1 MNSVLKIISGLLLCM
16 LFATYQSN
24 AQEKDNVKSY
34 AIIGAFSSE
43 SNAKQLATDYAE
55 QSLNTKVR
63 KNNFNNM
70 FYVYTFES
78 DNVEEAREAVL
89 KIRDQFEALPHA
101 WLYNGNFNCLH
112 IPSDQLV
119 KKQTI
124 ENKEPIAENEPK
136 NIAMEEVKP
145 QPIAIEKPKAE
156 KPDNIYWI
164 YVNAYNITNQNEI
177 EGNVKVIDVE
187 RNKEIGTEKAN
198 QLIELKDPKNGTN
211 RIKITSDVFGYQI
224 LSRTL
229 DLDEPLTSE
238 TKGYVTLVGDSIILD
253 FPLSRFR
260 NGDFMT
266 MYNVYFYID
275 AAIMREESI
284 YELNQLLDMMREDES
299 IRIKIHGHTNGNSRG
314 PVKHLDLDDKMFF
327 NLNGSHLEET
337 ASAKKLS
344 LYRAYTIKHWLMD
357 QGIDEGRMEIIGWG
371 GKKMIYDKNSTNADK
386 NVRVEIEIL

>member
-1 MNSVLKIISGLLLCM
+1 MNQVFKAISGLLLCL
-16 LFATYQSN
+16 LFVNYQTN
-24 AQEKDNVKSY
+24 AQTVSNVKSY
-34 AIIGAFSSE
+34 SVIGAFSSE
-43 SNAKQLATDYAE
+43 RNAKQFAADYAG

-70 FYVYTFES
+70 YYVFTLES

-89 KIRDQFEALPHA
+89 KIRDQYKELPHA

-119 KKQTI
+119 RKHAP
-124 ENKEPIAENEPK
+124 ENKEPISKSEP
-136 NIAMEEVKP
+136 IAVAKEVKP
-145 QPIAIEKPKAE
+145 EPKIIETPKAV

-164 YVNAYNITNQNEI
+164 YINAYNITNQSEV
-177 EGNVKVIDVE
+177 EGNIKVIDVE
-187 RNKEIGTEKAN
+187 RNKEIGTEKTN
-198 QLIELKDPKNGTN
+198 QLIDLRDPNNGTN

-224 LSRTL
+224 LSRSL

-238 TKGYVTLVGDSIILD
+238 TKSFVTLVGDSIILD

-275 AAIMREESI
+275 AAIMREESV

-314 PVKHLDLDDKMFF
+314 TVKHLDLDDKKFF
-327 NLNGSHLEET
+327 SLNGSHIEET

-357 QGIDEGRMEIIGWG
+357 QGIVEDRMEIVGWG
-371 GKKMIYDKNSTNADK
+371 GKKMIYDKNSSNADK